1 LPPPHDDAAIEIAS
15 PMKPCR
21 TSQGYALS
29 RIAGQACYPH
39 AVVGRPRAIL
49 KIIATWVSVCL
60 WMMGLPVVAAEPA
73 APRAAIIPLSI
84 EGELSDAD
92 RATLT
97 EQLVNGLQRG
107 NFEIVTPDA
116 VQAEKADAVECDKP
130 KCFEQI
136 ADATDATH
144 VVRAKVI
151 VRDRDYDVQIE
162 LFDGKTGTSLAKTS
176 EGCEIC
182 GIADAADL
190 VGSGAATLR
199 TKLDALAKGPSMLT
213 LTSAPEGAEVRVD
226 GEIVGV
232 TPLERPVVPGKR
244 VLRVSKEG
252 FIAVER
258 EVTFVEGVSEQL
270 SFELDKVPSRLPS
283 RPWGWVSL
291 SLGVAS
297 VGTAIAFAVLGG
309 KDPPVAYEVGGSCR
323 GMNVDADGD
332 CRRVWNTEWH
342 VLGFG
347 LAGAALTTL
356 GIAILLNTRAKP
368 KGERR
373 AKKNKKASAQV
384 GVGPG
389 SFTVRGRF

>member
-1 LPPPHDDAAIEIAS
+1 
-15 PMKPCR
+15 MR
-21 TSQGYALS
+21 
-29 RIAGQACYPH
+29 
-39 AVVGRPRAIL
+39 
-49 KIIATWVSVCL
+49 IIAAWVSVCL

-73 APRAAIIPLSI
+73 KPRAAIVPLAI
-84 EGELSDAD
+84 EGELSEAD

-97 EQLVNGLQRG
+97 ERLVDGLQRG

-116 VQAEKADAVECDKP
+116 VQGAKADAVDCGKP
-130 KCFEQI
+130 KCFAQI

-144 VVRAKVI
+144 VVRTKIV
-151 VRDRDYDVQIE
+151 VRDRDYDVEIE
-162 LFDGKTGTSLAKTS
+162 LYDGRTGSSLAKTT

-190 VGSGAATLR
+190 VDSGAATLR
-199 TKLDALAKGPSMLT
+199 TKLDALAKGPST
-213 LTSAPEGAEVRVD
+213 VALTSSPDGAEVRID

-252 FIAVER
+252 YIAVER

-270 SFELDKVPSRLPS
+270 SFELEKVPSRLPS

-291 SLGVAS
+291 GLGIGG
-297 VGTAIAFAVLGG
+297 VGAAIAFAVLGG
-309 KDPPVAYEVGGSCR
+309 KDPPVPYKVGGACR
-323 GMNVDADGD
+323 GENVDADGD

-368 KGERR
+368 KGERKADR
-373 AKKNKKASAQV
+373 KAKKKASANF

>member
-1 LPPPHDDAAIEIAS
+1 
-15 PMKPCR
+15 M
-21 TSQGYALS
+21 
-29 RIAGQACYPH
+29 
-39 AVVGRPRAIL
+39 V
-49 KIIATWVSVCL
+49 
-60 WMMGLPVVAAEPA
+60 GLPVVAAEPA
-73 APRAAIIPLSI
+73 PPRAAIIPLSV

-92 RATLT
+92 RAALT
-97 EQLVNGLQRG
+97 EELVGGLQRG
-107 NFEIVTPDA
+107 NFDIVTPDA
-116 VQAEKADAVECDKP
+116 VQAAKADAVECDKP
-130 KCFEQI
+130 RCFEQI
-136 ADATDATH
+136 AEATDATH
-144 VVRAKVI
+144 VVRTKIV
-151 VRDRDYDVQIE
+151 VRDRDYDVEIE
-162 LFDGKTGTSLAKTS
+162 LYDGRTGASLARTS

-182 GIADAADL
+182 GIADAGNL
-190 VGSGAATLR
+190 VNSGAATLR
-199 TKLDALAKGPSMLT
+199 TKLDALAKGPSTLT
-213 LTSAPEGAEVRVD
+213 LTSSPDGAEVRID
-226 GEIVGV
+226 GEIAGV

-252 FIAVER
+252 YIAVER

-270 SFELDKVPSRLPS
+270 TFELDKVPSRLPS

-291 SLGVAS
+291 GVGIGGVAAA
-297 VGTAIAFAVLGG
+297 VAFAVLGG
-309 KDPPVAYEVGGSCR
+309 KDPPVAYKLGDSCR

-373 AKKNKKASAQV
+373 AKKSKKASARL

-389 SFTVRGRF
+389 SVTVRGRF